1 LALRTSVE
9 GALKDHDFPVV
20 QGRPNAFVSLL
31 KAGTILLPFL
41 EKSRLTRH
49 TTTIINTECCIYRSG
64 MAGWHR
70 SCGA

>member
-1 LALRTSVE
+1 LN

-20 QGRPNAFVSLL
+20 QGRPDAFVPLL
-31 KAGTILLPFL
+31 KAGTILLRFL

-49 TTTIINTECCIYRSG
+49 TTTIMNTEFCIYRSG